1 MAARDFHRFAT
12 LTEREREVLH
22 CVMEGFSNREV
33 AWLLSLSTET
43 VKSHLTHCIH
53 KLGARD
59 RTQAVVL
66 ALRTGQLELQGL
78 RRVRIAGRTEPTG
91 STHHAASSAPWQ
103 AT

>member
-1 MAARDFHRFAT
+1 MAARASHRFAT

-22 CVMEGFSNREV
+22 CVMEGLSNPEV
-33 AWLLSLSTET
+33 ASLLSLSTET

-78 RRVRIAGRTEPTG
+78 RRVRLLNRLEPVG
-91 STHHAASSAPWQ
+91 PTHHAASS
-103 AT
+103 TR